1 MVAWMLCGVLLLAV
15 VGLALRLWLLHRQ
28 MDALGASFQAHL
40 ALDTNTLLTV
50 STGDRHLRG
59 LAVVLNQE
67 LRGLREER
75 RRLQQG
81 DQELK
86 AAITNISHD
95 LRTPLTSLCG
105 YLDLLEQQDTSPTVR
120 RYLTILRERTDAL
133 RTLTEELFR
142 YSVITATLPQLTC
155 APVNLKDSLTTSLA
169 AFYGPLTQRAPELHL
184 PDAPVY
190 GHADPTALRRV
201 FGNILNNAVKY
212 SDGDLQVTLT
222 ADGAVTFSNHAS
234 GLDQVQTERLF
245 DRFYTVE
252 TARGSTGLGLSIAKL
267 LTEEMGGVITATY
280 EDGQLRIRVAFPQ
293 QM

>member
-1 MVAWMLCGVLLLAV
+1 M
-15 VGLALRLWLLHRQ
+15 
-28 MDALGASFQAHL
+28 
-40 ALDTNTLLTV
+40 
-50 STGDRHLRG
+50 
-59 LAVVLNQE
+59 
-67 LRGLREER
+67 
-75 RRLQQG
+75 
-81 DQELK
+81 
-86 AAITNISHD
+86 
-95 LRTPLTSLCG
+95 
-105 YLDLLEQQDTSPTVR
+105 
-120 RYLTILRERTDAL
+120 
-133 RTLTEELFR
+133 
-142 YSVITATLPQLTC
+142 
-155 APVNLKDSLTTSLA
+155 
-169 AFYGPLTQRAPELHL
+169 
-184 PDAPVY
+184 Y

>member
-1 MVAWMLCGVLLLAV
+1 MRV
-15 VGLALRLWLLHRQ
+15 
-28 MDALGASFQAHL
+28 FQNPSGN
-40 ALDTNTLLTV
+40 D
-50 STGDRHLRG
+50 
-59 LAVVLNQE
+59 
-67 LRGLREER
+67 
-75 RRLQQG
+75 
-81 DQELK
+81 
-86 AAITNISHD
+86 
-95 LRTPLTSLCG
+95 
-105 YLDLLEQQDTSPTVR
+105 
-120 RYLTILRERTDAL
+120 L

-155 APVNLKDSLTTSLA
+155 EPVNLKDSLTTSLA
-169 AFYGPLTQRAPELHL
+169 AFYGPLTQRGITPELHL

-252 TARGSTGLGLSIAKL
+252 TARGSTGLGLSIAQKAL
-267 LTEEMGGVITATY
+267 GLI
-280 EDGQLRIRVAFPQ
+280 GQRIWVKSEPGHGAAFTFTVRRADPQ
-293 QM
+293 